1 MGLNAL
7 NLSVTVSSARPT
19 PQPSPRERRGE
30 ETKAAPP
37 GSPGEAAAVLGVS
50 WLLDR
55 SGRHAIGLFDDRKA
69 HAAAMAVLFRDL
81 APAIFRFLA
90 GLERASDL
98 GRTFHELVEVHRTE
112 LTANH
117 PEITALFHDSLLITQ
132 LPEL

>member
-1 MGLNAL
+1 MLMGLNAL
-7 NLSVTVSSARPT
+7 NLSVTVPSARPH
-19 PQPSPRERRGE
+19 PNPLLASVRRGE

-37 GSPGEAAAVLGVS
+37 DHRVRPLPSLHVS
-50 WLLDR
+50 WPSDR

-98 GRTFHELVEVHRTE
+98 GRTFHEL
-112 LTANH
+112 
-117 PEITALFHDSLLITQ
+117 
-132 LPEL
+132 